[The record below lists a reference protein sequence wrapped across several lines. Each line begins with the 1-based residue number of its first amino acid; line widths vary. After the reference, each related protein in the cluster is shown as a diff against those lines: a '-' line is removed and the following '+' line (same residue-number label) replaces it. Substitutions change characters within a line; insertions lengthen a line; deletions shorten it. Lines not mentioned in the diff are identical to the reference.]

1 MTKPEPESPGLM
13 RILIS
18 RLEQAIDAFG
28 KGNIA
33 DYVELYQRPSRL
45 LWLNFL
51 AGLARGFGIAVG
63 FTVIGAIFLIVLA
76 RLAALNLPIIGEFV
90 ADVAR
95 VVQNELRIH

>member
-1 MTKPEPESPGLM
+1 MTKPEPESQGLM

-18 RLEQAIDAFG
+18 QLEHAIDAFG

-33 DYVELYQRPSRL
+33 DFVYLYQNPTRM

-51 AGLARGFGIAVG
+51 AGLARGFGLAVG
-63 FTVIGAIFLIVLA
+63 FTIIGGVFLVILA
-76 RLAALNLPIIGEFV
+76 RLATLNLPIIGEFV

-95 VVQNELRIH
+95 IVQNELRIR